1 MKKIDQKYLDD
12 SVRIRQTYKECLFS
26 LKEKEYKVKIYRD
39 SITELMVEMK
49 SYIENTPDEN
59 FNENTQK
66 LLNDKLIDIES
77 NINLIKKEI
86 VPINTTIESLKKQSS
101 NLYSVISES
110 YPSLSMEEIQ
120 RQVINYLT
128 KNNLL

>member
-1 MKKIDQKYLDD
+1 MKKIDKKYLDD
-12 SVRIRQTYKECLFS
+12 SVRIRQTYKECLIS
-26 LKEKEYKVKIYRD
+26 LKAKEDKVKIYKD
-39 SITELMVEMK
+39 SIMELMDEMK
-49 SYIENTPDEN
+49 SYIENTPDET

-66 LLNDKLIDIES
+66 TLNDNLTDIET

-86 VPINTTIESLKKQSS
+86 VPINATIESLKKQSS

-110 YPSLSMEEIQ
+110 YPELSMEEIQ

>member
-1 MKKIDQKYLDD
+1 MVSEVQQLSCAV
-12 SVRIRQTYKECLFS
+12 SVHEL
-26 LKEKEYKVKIYRD
+26 RD
-39 SITELMVEMK
+39 RVPATG
-49 SYIENTPDEN
+49 
-59 FNENTQK
+59 TQK

>member
-1 MKKIDQKYLDD
+1 MKKIDKKYLDD
-12 SVRIRQTYKECLFS
+12 STKIRQTYKECLIS
-26 LKEKEYKVKIYRD
+26 LKAKEDKVKIYKD
-39 SITELMVEMK
+39 SIMELMDEMK
-49 SYIENTPDEN
+49 SYIENTPDET

-66 LLNDKLIDIES
+66 ILNDNLTDIET

-86 VPINTTIESLKKQSS
+86 VPINATIESLKKQSS

-110 YPSLSMEEIQ
+110 YPELSMEEIQ

>member
-26 LKEKEYKVKIYRD
+26 LKEKEDKVKIYRD
-39 SITELMVEMK
+39 SITELMDEMK